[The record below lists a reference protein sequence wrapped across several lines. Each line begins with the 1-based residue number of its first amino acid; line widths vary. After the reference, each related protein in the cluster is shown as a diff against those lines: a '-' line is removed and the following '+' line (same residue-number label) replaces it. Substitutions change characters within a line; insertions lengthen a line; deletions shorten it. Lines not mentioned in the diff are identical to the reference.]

1 DVYKRQD
8 VISHIGDLTIIIKF
22 KFDNIEYKFVR
33 TTNELNEVKYNDEV
47 ITKKEFTSFL
57 AKMYNFN
64 DDNGSF
70 RDSVNGF
77 SRIYQKKNY
86 NENRPLDTFLN
97 ENGLTVKKR
106 SIKLFGY
113 YKIIKEFE
121 EIKSKLQDEKKNIT
135 ATFKSGVVN
144 SITLKQYK
152 DNKKELGQLTLDI
165 DRIKLS
171 ISNYIDN
178 FEDLINDTTINLK
191 ENKDYLYLEKIS
203 TETDLNIV
211 NNNLNNEGY
220 QGSKY
225 FKNVVRFFPT
235 IDESKLLEID
245 DYHKGL
251 TTILNEQFKNEKDL
265 LEKKLNM
272 INQDI
277 EIVKIKLQTYTRDK
291 NISESILN
299 ELLDKDKKLQ
309 KFDLECKLYDKIKSI
324 KDDIKTCD
332 KDIMSTIESSLLIM
346 EEKINNG
353 LKSNIEAMYGEG
365 AIVPEL
371 YFTKKGYT
379 FSHGDDRGTGKC
391 CANMIA
397 LDLTYLSETKLPF
410 IIHDSLLLKNMK
422 SEAVTNLIH
431 EYLNFDNKQIFIAI
445 DELNKYKKDIDILLR
460 KHSFLTLEKDNFAFK
475 ISWKKK

>member
-1 DVYKRQD
+1 SK
-8 VISHIGDLTIIIKF
+8 IGDLTIIIKF

-178 FEDLINDTTINLK
+178 FE
-191 ENKDYLYLEKIS
+191 
-203 TETDLNIV
+203 
-211 NNNLNNEGY
+211 
-220 QGSKY
+220 
-225 FKNVVRFFPT
+225 
-235 IDESKLLEID
+235 
-245 DYHKGL
+245 
-251 TTILNEQFKNEKDL
+251 
-265 LEKKLNM
+265 
-272 INQDI
+272 
-277 EIVKIKLQTYTRDK
+277 
-291 NISESILN
+291 
-299 ELLDKDKKLQ
+299 
-309 KFDLECKLYDKIKSI
+309 
-324 KDDIKTCD
+324 
-332 KDIMSTIESSLLIM
+332 
-346 EEKINNG
+346 
-353 LKSNIEAMYGEG
+353 
-365 AIVPEL
+365 
-371 YFTKKGYT
+371 
-379 FSHGDDRGTGKC
+379 
-391 CANMIA
+391 
-397 LDLTYLSETKLPF
+397 
-410 IIHDSLLLKNMK
+410 
-422 SEAVTNLIH
+422 
-431 EYLNFDNKQIFIAI
+431 
-445 DELNKYKKDIDILLR
+445 
-460 KHSFLTLEKDNFAFK
+460 
-475 ISWKKK
+475 